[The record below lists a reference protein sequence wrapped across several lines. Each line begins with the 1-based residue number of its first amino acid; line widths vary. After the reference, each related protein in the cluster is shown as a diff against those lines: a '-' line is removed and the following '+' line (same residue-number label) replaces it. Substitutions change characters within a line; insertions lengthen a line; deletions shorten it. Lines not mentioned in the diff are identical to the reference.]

1 MRKISLVLAFLLFVS
16 GAALAGSS
24 TVTVEDVDRAME
36 RTETFRSSLGEVL
49 EKAKKDQEAQKK
61 ALESYQRFKGQVLPK
76 VEEWRQRITV
86 ENGKVKVLPK
96 AREHHRETHGV
107 LQEDERLYIFM
118 SSSVPKAVWKGYA
131 EDLDNLRDPNAVMV
145 LRGCIGGCRYIKP
158 TLEFIQSI
166 VAPEGEEGKKLFAQ
180 VWIDPYL
187 FRFYGIR
194 EVPCVVFARGVHPIA
209 EASEGTM
216 RNLRGKP
223 TWLMTCGDWALE
235 YHLKELYKRT
245 KAPSLKAL
253 IKALRRSW
261 YAEGWN

>member
-1 MRKISLVLAFLLFVS
+1 LAFLLFVS

-36 RTETFRSSLGEVL
+36 KSETFRSSLGEVL
-49 EKAKKDQEAQKK
+49 EKAKKDKEAQKK
-61 ALESYQRFKGQVLPK
+61 ALESYQRFKDQVLPK

-86 ENGKVKVLPK
+86 ENRKVKVSPK
-96 AREHHRETHGV
+96 AQEHHRETHGV

-166 VAPEGEEGKKLFAQ
+166 VAPQGEEGKKLFAQ

-216 RNLRGKP
+216 KNLRGKP
-223 TWLMTCGDWALE
+223 TWSMTCGDWALE
-235 YHLKELYKRT
+235 YHLKELYRRT

-253 IKALRRSW
+253 IKALRSSW
-261 YAEGWN
+261 YAQGWN